1 MAAGLFGVEIP
12 FLSMLTYLPLV
23 IFGTLVPGPFRA
35 VAVTMW
41 PTLFPAHAGQM
52 AVFGFVQHNFFVL
65 FNAVI
70 GLLFLRKTNRELFAA
85 DAAGS
90 ATTEGAAR

>member
-1 MAAGLFGVEIP
+1 MK
-12 FLSMLTYLPLV
+12 SMLTYFPLV
-23 IFGTLVPGPFRA
+23 VFGALVPCPFRA

-41 PTLFPAHAGQM
+41 PTLFPEHAGQM

-70 GLLFLRKTNRELFAA
+70 GLLFLRKTNRELF
-85 DAAGS
+85 DAENPGEPAVKGVV
-90 ATTEGAAR
+90 R